1 MGKLKLDDGEQA
13 GYDILCGVIP
23 PDLVDD
29 IVRLRRRK
37 KANLT
42 VRVANRLATEYRAFG
57 DPEKAAEI
65 HLMRGWISFEC
76 DWVKRAGKFTD
87 QHHPTPRPTPFQQ
100 RHQSAIDAFDH
111 ALGRSYEQS
120 PGYDIELEPTDFR
133 TH

>member
-65 HLMRGWISFEC
+65 HLMRGWTSFEC
-76 DWVKRAGKFTD
+76 SWVRNVVT
-87 QHHPTPRPTPFQQ
+87 TPIIAPRQTPFQQ